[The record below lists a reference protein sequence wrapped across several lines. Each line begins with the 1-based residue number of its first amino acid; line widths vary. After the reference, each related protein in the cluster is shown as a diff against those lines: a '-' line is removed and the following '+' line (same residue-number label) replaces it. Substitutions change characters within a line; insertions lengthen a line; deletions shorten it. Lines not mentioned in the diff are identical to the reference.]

1 MADRWIAFRDVPD
14 APVAAT
20 LPLGLGWRGGPVR
33 TGAEPADLDTLVE
46 DAVRRTQT
54 AFGVWTLDELV
65 YAVAAHR
72 DEAPVRFALNV
83 REQAEDWA
91 DVRDRCEVGPSL
103 VRWRQRT
110 ALRLA
115 DWTTHTPR
123 TSDPLEMDAML
134 QSQGDPATIVEAW
147 FELLGLAMP
156 VDREPDPLDRAAAA
170 RAALAEAAERK
181 RARRHAPVSMW

>member
-1 MADRWIAFRDVPD
+1 
-14 APVAAT
+14 
-20 LPLGLGWRGGPVR
+20 
-33 TGAEPADLDTLVE
+33 
-46 DAVRRTQT
+46 
-54 AFGVWTLDELV
+54 
-65 YAVAAHR
+65 
-72 DEAPVRFALNV
+72 
-83 REQAEDWA
+83 
-91 DVRDRCEVGPSL
+91 

-134 QSQGDPATIVEAW
+134 QSQGEPATIVEAW